1 MNIES
6 VLTPRLRA
14 IADSVPTGATLA
26 DVGTD
31 HGYVP
36 IYLCQKNIIVKALA
50 MDVKEGPLSRAQKNI
65 ERFDMKEKIET
76 RLSDGLCA
84 LQQGEVDTAVIA
96 GMGGL
101 LIAQILEEAPFYLK
115 TYILQPMTATAELR
129 AYLEQNGFC
138 IVKEKLAQ
146 EDEKLY
152 TIMRIERGE
161 MNIEKPVYYHVG
173 QRLLDE
179 RDPLTPVLVRQLL
192 AKYQQTLHG
201 LDRTEREDVLEKKQ
215 QVSDLINDLLALKE
229 VCATW

>member
-36 IYLCQKNIIVKALA
+36 IYLCQKNVIEKALA
-50 MDVKEGPLSRAQKNI
+50 MDVKEGPLSRAQNNI
-65 ERFDMKEKIET
+65 ERFGMKEKVET

-129 AYLEQNGFC
+129 AYLE
-138 IVKEKLAQ
+138 EKGYRISYEVLAK
-146 EDEKLY
+146 EDEKIY
-152 TIMRIERGE
+152 TIIRAERGE
-161 MNIEKPVYYHVG
+161 MKIEKPVYYHVG
-173 QRLLDE
+173 KRLLE
-179 RDPLTPVLVRQLL
+179 QRDPLAPLLIGQLL
-192 AKYQQTLHG
+192 TKYQQTLCG
-201 LDRTEREDVLEKKQ
+201 LDKAEKENVSEKKQ
-215 QVSDLINDLLALKE
+215 QISDLIKELLTLKE
-229 VCATW
+229 VCSTW